1 MATLKPIRAMSMEKI
16 RNLLA
21 NARTALADAKA
32 PSQYVSARRRFDA
45 AYDCGHACSLAVLEC
60 KKVEIEGN
68 GHHREAFDFFFKTTG
83 LKGKTSADAPGM
95 VAARNSLRYDA
106 ISMVD
111 EAIVARGIEWAE
123 RVLAETETWL
133 QLNQPMA
140 LK

>member
-1 MATLKPIRAMSMEKI
+1 MSIEKV

-21 NARTALADAKA
+21 NARTALHDARA
-32 PSQYVSARRRFDA
+32 PSEYVSARRRSDA

-60 KKVEIEGN
+60 KKVEIDGK
-68 GHHREAFDFFFKTTG
+68 GHHREAFDFFFQTTG
-83 LKGKTSADAPGM
+83 LKGRTAADTPGM

-111 EAIVARGIEWAE
+111 EVFVARGIEWAE
-123 RVLAETETWL
+123 RVLAETENWL
-133 QLNQPMA
+133 QANQPLG